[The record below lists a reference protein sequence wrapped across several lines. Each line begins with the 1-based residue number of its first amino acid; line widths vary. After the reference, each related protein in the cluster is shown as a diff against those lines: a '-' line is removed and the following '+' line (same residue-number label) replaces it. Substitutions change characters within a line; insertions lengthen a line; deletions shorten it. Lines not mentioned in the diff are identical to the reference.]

1 MLDFDVKFIREL
13 KKQDHNA
20 FNTFYIKTVDIFFRY
35 IDSNYYFTKQDIEDI
50 ISDFY
55 VKVWDAVKKYDEKL
69 SFPAYIWTILKNT
82 IKDSLKKNNDLSF
95 SSLDKQNSLAGS
107 KFSDSFAEQIADEI
121 DLTLILEQNFK
132 FEQIETAIKELDDL
146 SKDIIYLKFIEG
158 KNNDDI
164 EKILWLSQENIRQKI
179 SRAIKYLK
187 SLLDCNN

>member
-1 MLDFDVKFIREL
+1 MLDFDEKFIKEL

-20 FNTFYIKTVDIFFRY
+20 FNTFYIKTVDVFFRY
-35 IDSNYYFTKQDIEDI
+35 INSNYYFNKEDIEDI

-82 IKDSLKKNNDLSF
+82 IKDALKKNNDLSF
-95 SSLDKQNSLAGS
+95 SSLDKEDAG
-107 KFSDSFAEQIADEI
+107 DSFADQIADET

-132 FEQIETAIKELDDL
+132 FEQIEVAIKELDDL
-146 SKDIIYLKFIEG
+146 SKDIIYLKFIEE
-158 KNNDDI
+158 KNNDEI
-164 EKILWLSQENIRQKI
+164 EKILGLSQENIRQKI

-187 SLLDCNN
+187 SLLESNN

>member
-1 MLDFDVKFIREL
+1 MLDFDEKFIREL
-13 KKQDHNA
+13 KKQDHNT
-20 FNTFYIKTVDIFFRY
+20 FNTFYIKTVDVFFRY
-35 IDSNYYFTKQDIEDI
+35 INSNYYFNKEDIEDI

-82 IKDSLKKNNDLSF
+82 IKDALKKNNDLSF
-95 SSLDKQNSLAGS
+95 SSLDKQDAW
-107 KFSDSFAEQIADEI
+107 DSFSEQIADET

-132 FEQIETAIKELDDL
+132 FEQIEVAIKELDDL
-146 SKDIIYLKFIEG
+146 SKDIIYLKFIEE
-158 KNNDDI
+158 KSNDEI

-187 SLLDCNN
+187 SLLESDN